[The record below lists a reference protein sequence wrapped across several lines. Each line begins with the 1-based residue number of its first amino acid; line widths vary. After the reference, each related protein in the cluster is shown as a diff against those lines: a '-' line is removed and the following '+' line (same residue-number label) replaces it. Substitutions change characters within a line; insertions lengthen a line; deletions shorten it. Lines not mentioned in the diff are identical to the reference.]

1 MDFLIV
7 TCTLA
12 AGVFLMSIPI
22 GLIIAKFMDD

>member
-12 AGVFLMSIPI
+12 ATVFLISIPI
-22 GLIIAKFMDD
+22 GLMIAKFMDD